1 LIETK
6 KLVIFA
12 IMLVNVIF
20 GAVILAT
27 INYLRIPTQRPTLT
41 TTPTIQ
47 PTGNLTVT
55 PKTTLETT
63 PTAPTVTV
71 IPKPSTLGVISPTIN
86 ATYHTNAV
94 DLTYT
99 IDSKVLWSYY
109 DLDSNGYVSLE
120 NLFRLNVLVP
130 FKGNITLNLSEG
142 PHRLMIA
149 VQTEESRF
157 SSHPI
162 AHQTIDFF
170 VGTTGSDISS
180 GIG

>member
-1 LIETK
+1 
-6 KLVIFA
+6 
-12 IMLVNVIF
+12 
-20 GAVILAT
+20 
-27 INYLRIPTQRPTLT
+27 
-41 TTPTIQ
+41 
-47 PTGNLTVT
+47 
-55 PKTTLETT
+55 
-63 PTAPTVTV
+63 
-71 IPKPSTLGVISPTIN
+71 
-86 ATYHTNAV
+86 
-94 DLTYT
+94 LTYT

>member
-1 LIETK
+1 MK

-12 IMLVNVIF
+12 LMLGV
-20 GAVILAT
+20 VILST
-27 INYLRIPTQRPTLT
+27 IKYLRIPTQQPTPT
-41 TTPTIQ
+41 ITPTIQ
-47 PTGNLTVT
+47 PAGNLTVT
-55 PKTTLETT
+55 PQQTLETT

-71 IPKPSTLGVISPTIN
+71 VPKPSTLGVISPTNN

-109 DLDSNGYVSLE
+109 DLDSNGYVSLK
-120 NLFRLNVLVP
+120 NLFRLNGLVP

-162 AHQTIDFF
+162 AYQTIDFF
-170 VGTTGSDISS
+170 VDTTGSDISS
-180 GIG
+180 SIG